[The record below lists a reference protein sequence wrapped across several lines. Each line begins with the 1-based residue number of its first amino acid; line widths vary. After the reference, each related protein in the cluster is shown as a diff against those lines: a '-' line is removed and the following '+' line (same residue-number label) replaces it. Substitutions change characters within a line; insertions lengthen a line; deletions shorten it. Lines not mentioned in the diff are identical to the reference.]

1 MKLTKLQRAC
11 KQAMKAEATGL
22 SAALRNVLELNE
34 SVTIDSTVREWS
46 IRFVKCFGLS
56 AASLSKANKAAT
68 RGRIIK
74 CIPYMCDMIC
84 PCELL
89 PIKDTGAYK
98 RHSLSWID
106 ALVTIDLN
114 KEEAAKEARNVI
126 ANEKASEEEK
136 AEAEEALKENTI
148 TTVNVLSAAEYYDA
162 TGKAANVDILANVK
176 AYMEAEAEAKK
187 QKQLDNA
194 KKLLKE
200 AEAEEALKAEEAEK
214 LEKLYKENEARKEAA
229 KLEKARKEAEAKRK
243 EAARKAAETR
253 KRNKEAK
260 EAEKAASETK

>member
-162 TGKAANVDILANVK
+162 TGKAANVK